1 LGEAIA
7 ATVEERADDDAVGGP
22 LRRCVVSREVL
33 PKAALIRFVVGP
45 DGAIVPDVGEQLPGR
60 GLWVKAAADALAA
73 AAKGQ
78 FAKAARRPVT
88 VAPDLAARTE
98 ALLTQ
103 RCLDIVGLARRAG
116 QAVAGFEKV
125 REALAHGR
133 AAVLLAAADG
143 AADGRAKLQAGAR
156 GVPLIELFSVAQLS
170 AALGRENVVH
180 AALGPGRLAER
191 LVADAGRLAGVRAP
205 RKI

>member
-7 ATVEERADDDAVGGP
+7 ATMEERADDDAGGAP
-22 LRRCVVSREVL
+22 LRRCVVTREVL

-98 ALLTQ
+98 VLLTQ

-143 AADGRAKLQAGAR
+143 AADGRAKLQALGR
-156 GVPLIELFSVAQLS
+156 DLPLVELFSVAELS

-191 LVADAGRLAGVRAP
+191 LVVESGRLAGVRAP

>member
-1 LGEAIA
+1 LGETIA
-7 ATVEERADDDAVGGP
+7 VTMEERADDDAVGGT
-22 LRRCVVSREVL
+22 LRRCIVGREVL

-45 DGAIVPDVGEQLPGR
+45 DGAIVPDVGAQLPGR
-60 GLWVKAAADALAA
+60 GLWVKAAADALAV

-88 VAPDLAARTE
+88 VAPDLVARTE

-125 REALAHGR
+125 RDALAHGR

-156 GVPLIELFSVAQLS
+156 DVPLIELFSVAQLS
-170 AALGRENVVH
+170 ATLGRENVVH

-191 LVADAGRLAGVRAP
+191 LVVESGRLAGVRAP